1 MKDNNGS
8 TFRCVALSFLMD
20 AMKPSENPEIL
31 PGTKRLFMVFM
42 ALLYNVFCT
51 NNILLCL
58 IVTNECH

>member
-31 PGTKRLFMVFM
+31 TSTKRLIIVLL
-42 ALLYNVFCT
+42 ALCINLNCI
-51 NNILLCL
+51 NNINNCS
-58 IVTNECH
+58 